1 VQQITSEEA
10 AVAAARIAE
19 DERAEDV
26 VIRDVR
32 RLTTLCDFFVLCNG
46 QSDRHTRAVVDAL
59 IERLPR
65 DTRPLRPLEGY
76 QDARWI
82 LLDCGDIIIHI
93 FSREGREFYQLE
105 RLWGDAPVLNGWRT
119 SRTGF
124 HPGC

>member
-1 VQQITSEEA
+1 VRQITSEEA
-10 AVAAARIAE
+10 AIAAARIAE

-26 VIRDVR
+26 VILDVR

-65 DTRPLRPLEGY
+65 GARPPQPLEGY

-82 LLDCGDIIIHI
+82 LLDCGDVIIHI
-93 FSREGREFYQLE
+93 FSREGRAFYQLE
-105 RLWGDAPVLNGWRT
+105 RLWADAPILDGWQASPT
-119 SRTGF
+119 QI